1 MKTVIRAPLLTQSG
15 YGIHSRQ
22 VYEWL
27 EQLPNIELYAEVL
40 NWGMTSWILDGSRQ
54 NGLISRIMSR
64 GVNPQDK
71 DFDLSV
77 QVQLPDEWDSSLAK
91 KNIGVSA
98 FVETDRC
105 SEKWIENCNKM
116 DAIIVPSNFTKQ
128 VAKRSGEITT
138 PVYVVPEWFNSD
150 INGKT
155 EALSLKLNPK
165 FNFLTIGT
173 ITGQNAH
180 NDRKNIFNCIKW
192 FCETFK
198 DDKKVGLVVKTSY
211 GKATEI
217 DKEMTKTIIRKVISE
232 VRPGKFPKI
241 TLLHGEMTS
250 KEVAGL
256 YKHPK
261 IKCYLAPTKGE
272 GYGLPIVEA
281 AASGMPIIATG
292 WSGHTHFLQKGKY
305 LDVNYN
311 LVDIDKSRVDGRI
324 FMEGMRW
331 AHVDENDFKRKMI
344 MVKDNHQKYKKLAND
359 QKKHVAKNFSREST
373 IKLYNEVLK
382 KII

>member
-1 MKTVIRAPLLTQSG
+1 
-15 YGIHSRQ
+15 
-22 VYEWL
+22 
-27 EQLPNIELYAEVL
+27 
-40 NWGMTSWILDGSRQ
+40 
-54 NGLISRIMSR
+54 
-64 GVNPQDK
+64 
-71 DFDLSV
+71 
-77 QVQLPDEWDSSLAK
+77 
-91 KNIGVSA
+91 
-98 FVETDRC
+98 
-105 SEKWIENCNKM
+105 
-116 DAIIVPSNFTKQ
+116 
-128 VAKRSGEITT
+128 
-138 PVYVVPEWFNSD
+138 
-150 INGKT
+150 
-155 EALSLKLNPK
+155 
-165 FNFLTIGT
+165 
-173 ITGQNAH
+173 
-180 NDRKNIFNCIKW
+180 
-192 FCETFK
+192 
-198 DDKKVGLVVKTSY
+198 
-211 GKATEI
+211 
-217 DKEMTKTIIRKVISE
+217 
-232 VRPGKFPKI
+232 
-241 TLLHGEMTS
+241 MTS